1 MAKDGT
7 MRGNVAGNLTG
18 GGRKKKPLA
27 DKISEGRT
35 YGAKVLSVPDA
46 ETLGMEDFS
55 DTEFSDV
62 PDIEPADINGAD
74 MPAPDE
80 YLNAQQKDG
89 KPFHADRI
97 YRETWQWLKERKCE
111 KLVNKRTIEAYA
123 QNFARYIQCEDAIS
137 TYGFIGKHPTTGGMT
152 TSPFVAMS
160 QTFQKQAQLLWF
172 QIFQVVKENCSVPF
186 ADNPNDNFM
195 EQLLS
200 GRF

>member
-27 DKISEGRT
+27 DKVAEGRM
-35 YGAKVLSVPDA
+35 YGAKVLSVPGAD
-46 ETLGMEDFS
+46 ELGMEDFS
-55 DTEFSDV
+55 GTDV
-62 PDIEPADINGAD
+62 PEIKSADIIGTD

-80 YLNAQQKDG
+80 YLKSQQKDG
-89 KPFHADRI
+89 KPFYADKI
-97 YRETWQWLKERKCE
+97 YTETWQWLKERKCE
-111 KLVNKRTIEAYA
+111 KFINKRVIEAYA
-123 QNFARYIQCEDAIS
+123 QNFARYIQCEEAIS

-152 TSPFVAMS
+152 ASPFVQMS
-160 QTFQKQAQLLWF
+160 QVFQKQAQLLWF
-172 QIFQVVKENCSVPF
+172 QIFQLVKENCSVPF
-186 ADNPNDNFM
+186 SSTPNDDFM